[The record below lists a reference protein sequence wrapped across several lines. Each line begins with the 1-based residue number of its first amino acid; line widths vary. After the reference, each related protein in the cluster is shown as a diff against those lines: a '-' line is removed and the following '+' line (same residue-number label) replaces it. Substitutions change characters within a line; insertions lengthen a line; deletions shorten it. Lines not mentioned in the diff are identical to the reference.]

1 MIPGNTFYLVQCA
14 TRMAQPAAGNH
25 RHETAAGC
33 GDRCQQKAD
42 FVPNAAG
49 RVFVDHGAAQF
60 LGCPIEHSAGRG
72 HFGREFRSLVKGLVD
87 ASIPA
92 EQVSALA
99 MAVIFKS
106 MTFDEAAK
114 LTTEMASS
122 GTVLDWRA
130 EELGGP
136 VIDKHSTGGVGD
148 KVSFLLAPIAA
159 ACGCFVPMISGR
171 GLGHTGGTLDK
182 IESIPGYQATPDFD
196 LFKKVVKST
205 GCAIIGQTADLAPAD
220 RRFYAIRDITATI
233 ESVPLI
239 TASILSK
246 KIAAGLEGLVM
257 DVKVGT
263 GAFMQSFERATKLA
277 KSIIGTAAT
286 AGLKTHALIT
296 DMNEVLG
303 QTAGNAVEIAES
315 VEFLKNENREH
326 RLNEVVD
333 ALCAEMLIVTG
344 LETDQDTARG
354 RVEAAITSGEAAE
367 VFSRMVAELG
377 GPVDCVDK
385 YTEYLPKPS
394 VLKPAHPS
402 DVGFL
407 AEVDAHAVGN
417 AIIELGGGRQHIGD
431 ELDLAVGISD
441 IAQIGEMVG
450 TDRPL
455 AVVHAASEEDADL
468 ACELISQACRIS
480 ADRPDERPIVYE
492 ILSAE

>member
-1 MIPGNTFYLVQCA
+1 MLFADVIQKKRDG
-14 TRMAQPAAGNH
+14 
-25 RHETAAGC
+25 
-33 GDRCQQKAD
+33 GDLTTEEIK
-42 FVPNAAG
+42 F
-49 RVFVDHGAAQF
+49 F
-60 LGCPIEHSAGRG
+60 
-72 HFGREFRSLVKGLVD
+72 VKGLAD
-87 ASIPA
+87 SSIPA

-99 MAVIFKS
+99 MAVIFNS
-106 MTFDEAAK
+106 MTFDEAAT
-114 LTTEMASS
+114 LTTEMACS

-130 EELGGP
+130 EDLGGP

-220 RRFYAIRDITATI
+220 RRFYAIRDVTATI

-263 GAFMQSFERATKLA
+263 GAFMTSIERAVKLA

-296 DMNEVLG
+296 DMNEALG
-303 QTAGNAVEIAES
+303 QTAGNAIEIAES
-315 VEFLKNENREH
+315 VEFLKNETREH
-326 RLNEVVD
+326 RLNEVVV
-333 ALCAEMLIVTG
+333 ALCAEMLIVAG
-344 LETDQDTARG
+344 LESTKDAAKG
-354 RVEAAITSGEAAE
+354 RVEAAITSGEAIE

-377 GPVDCVDK
+377 GPSNFVDR
-385 YTEYLPKPS
+385 YTEYLPKAS
-394 VLKPAHPS
+394 ILKPVLPG

-417 AIIELGGGRQHIGD
+417 AIIELGGGRQHLGD

-441 IAQIGEMVG
+441 IASIGELVG

-455 AVVHAASEEDADL
+455 AIIHAASEETAELAAGMIRDA
-468 ACELISQACRIS
+468 CTIS
-480 ADRPDERPIVYE
+480 ADEPAERPVICE
-492 ILSAE
+492 TLTAE